1 MTRPTTT
8 PPADPP
14 PKGFRFPSA
23 FTILFALIVLV
34 AALTWIIPAGLY
46 DRVPSEVLGKDVT
59 VAGSYTATDA
69 NLQGVVDAILAP
81 IAGLYDPGTDAANAN
96 DVSLFVLIIGGFIGV
111 VTTTGAIVAAMVR
124 LKGRENWMIP
134 FLMVLFVLG
143 PTA

>member
-1 MTRPTTT
+1 MV
-8 PPADPP
+8 
-14 PKGFRFPSA
+14 
-23 FTILFALIVLV
+23 LIILV
-34 AALTWIIPAGLY
+34 AALTWIIPARLY
-46 DRVPSEVLGKDVT
+46 DRVASEVLGKDVT

-69 NLQGVVDAILAP
+69 NPQGVVDAILAP

-111 VTTTGAIVAAMVR
+111 ATTTGAIVAAIARAMVR

-134 FLMVLFVLG
+134 FLMALFVLG

>member
-1 MTRPTTT
+1 M
-8 PPADPP
+8 
-14 PKGFRFPSA
+14 
-23 FTILFALIVLV
+23 ALIILV

-81 IAGLYDPGTDAANAN
+81 IAGLYDPGTYAANAN

>member
-1 MTRPTTT
+1 MV
-8 PPADPP
+8 
-14 PKGFRFPSA
+14 
-23 FTILFALIVLV
+23 LIILV

-46 DRVPSEVLGKDVT
+46 DRVPSEVLGKDVP

-69 NLQGVVDAILAP
+69 NPQGVVDAILAP

-111 VTTTGAIVAAMVR
+111 VTTTGAIVAAIARAMVR